1 LDHAAERGN
10 GADLRADKLLYFGEE
25 LVGGDGGG
33 GVVGCGESYE
43 GEWEVAFEC
52 VWDAND
58 AAFGD
63 GGVGGDSLF
72 DGPCILSTPV
82 EMMRREWTYQC

>member
-1 LDHAAERGN
+1 LD
-10 GADLRADKLLYFGEE
+10 FTEE

-33 GVVGCGESYE
+33 RVIGSGEGDE

-52 VWDAND
+52 VWYAND

-63 GGVGGDSLF
+63 GGVGGDGLL
-72 DGPCILSTPV
+72 D
-82 EMMRREWTYQC
+82 RTYQISASAKIPWESDLPVLNL